1 MRVADLPFGVGEK
14 LEYHVTLGGIG
25 VGNGSMEITGWDSVR
40 GHRTMH
46 SVFLVKGGLLFLHV
60 NDQLESHFD
69 PYTMVSYAFVQHINE
84 VNYHRIRDYQ
94 FYPDRAIYQ
103 REGKPEEPSVHEP
116 LDDGAFFY
124 FVRTVPLEIGKTYEF
139 NRYFIADRNPVIV
152 KVLRRDTVTVDA
164 GTFATIVIQPVI
176 KSGGL
181 FADGGEALMWLTD
194 DPRRLLVQMKV
205 KTKVP
210 LLNSLELVSEE
221 VHTAGRRAVRR
232 HDQALMADEE
242 ADLSRVRTVPM
253 AVRPNKVRAEEFAS
267 PPGSRPFVC
276 RVPPRAA

>member
-1 MRVADLPFGVGEK
+1 MIHARDTRRALLSLAMMAAASAGAQDSLANGSVRIADLPFGVGEK

-69 PYTMVSYAFVQHINE
+69 PYTMVSYSFVQHINE

-94 FYPDRAIYQ
+94 FYPERAIYQ
-103 REGKPEEPSVHEP
+103 QEGKPEEPSVHEP

-152 KVLRRDTVTVDA
+152 KVLRRDTVKVDA

-194 DPRRLLVQMKV
+194 DPRHLLVQMKV

-210 LLNSLELVSEE
+210 LLSSLNLYLKKY
-221 VHTAGRRAVRR
+221 T
-232 HDQALMADEE
+232 
-242 ADLSRVRTVPM
+242 
-253 AVRPNKVRAEEFAS
+253 
-267 PPGSRPFVC
+267 PPGGAPADST
-276 RVPPRAA
+276 AKH